1 MYKTSNLM
9 VRNTAKTGYRD
20 KENGHV
26 NKLHALYAFAI
37 GWFNKETD
45 LGHVACNLQH

>member
-1 MYKTSNLM
+1 M
-9 VRNTAKTGYRD
+9 VRNTAMTGHRD

-26 NKLHALYAFAI
+26 KLHALCAFAI